1 MESIST
7 ELTPEVFFKATNS
20 FIDQLNIKIRLNLK
34 AQN

>member
-7 ELTPEVFFKATNS
+7 ELTPEVFVKATNS
-20 FIDQLNIKIRLNLK
+20 FIDQLSVKIRLSLK